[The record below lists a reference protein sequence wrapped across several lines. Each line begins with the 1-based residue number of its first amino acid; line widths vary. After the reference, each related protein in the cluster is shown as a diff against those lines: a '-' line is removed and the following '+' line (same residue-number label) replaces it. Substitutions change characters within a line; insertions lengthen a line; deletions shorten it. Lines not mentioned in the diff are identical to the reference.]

1 MISFFNVC
9 LVNSLSGVYIISN
22 LKAKSTGTALG
33 SISVFIVSQTAIAA
47 FNKLNVWRI
56 TCFPNN
62 VQPTSCSFSV
72 YVTCRFLKIFSKC
85 FFGQLLLSFFV
96 LPLAFKYYIFLYS
109 FCQNFT
115 LPIYISPVEPP
126 QAFHKT
132 LRLHSFATKD
142 LFQKPVSDISPWVKH
157 SLIPFS
163 ELSSANKSHNP
174 CPLPFC
180 KMRQLAVSGALCS
193 SSKGFPFFLW
203 RALYYPCVRVPVSLD
218 QRGAEWRPPA
228 SAHAPFTLS
237 PTPFH

>member
-1 MISFFNVC
+1 MSIFENIFKM
-9 LVNSLSGVYIISN
+9 LLW
-22 LKAKSTGTALG
+22 TA
-33 SISVFIVSQTAIAA
+33 VA
-47 FNKLNVWRI
+47 
-56 TCFPNN
+56 
-62 VQPTSCSFSV
+62 
-72 YVTCRFLKIFSKC
+72 
-85 FFGQLLLSFFV
+85 FFV
-96 LPLAFKYYIFLYS
+96 LPLAFKYNFFCIHFARTPFLLMYLLYS
-109 FCQNFT
+109 P
-115 LPIYISPVEPP
+115 LKPS
-126 QAFHKT
+126 HKT
-132 LRLHSFATKD
+132 LWLHSFATKD

-180 KMRQLAVSGALCS
+180 KMRQLVVSGALCS

-203 RALYYPCVRVPVSLD
+203 RALYYPCVRVLVSLD